1 VLVIG
6 PGNAELIPAMLR
18 LPRERGPWLLEQ
30 FLVHE
35 AWIDARYR
43 MPGAWAMVRLL
54 AREHPAPPRTLPS
67 RVTERFRVVVMKRSA
82 NARHEFLVDALAAS
96 VAAHEHA
103 FKWLRRDEEPPP
115 TKLEPAD
122 LDVEQM
128 SFEAGIKPAVRLW
141 LKRENALDYVTMHLR
156 NHAAIAQIE
165 FHLPWLRDS
174 VFVMV
179 ARTLA
184 EAEAL
189 ADAEARQLHNGP
201 AGRQAL
207 RDCGQ
212 LLGFPPCCV
221 EAFVDSLKYE
231 QRNQNDPGADAR
243 LCNFHR
249 LADAWVPHPHPH
261 LNTLRIREHVGLIS
275 FEPCRLDCAAA
286 LAIADRVAP
295 LAEAACPGYG
305 AALLGTFA
313 IDFDDN
319 RVELELDAARRVRS
333 ARPTHAEAESFA
345 ARIVGHHVD
354 EQGRVPTYAEPC
366 RVFEFRPPA

>member
-1 VLVIG
+1 MVVTVLVIG
-6 PGNAELIPAMLR
+6 PGNGELIPAMLR

-30 FLVHE
+30 FRVHE

-43 MPGAWAMVRLL
+43 MPDAWAIVRVL

-67 RVTERFRVVVMKRSA
+67 RVTERFRVVIMKRSP
-82 NARHEFLVDALAAS
+82 NARHELLVDALAAS
-96 VAAHEHA
+96 VATHEHA

-115 TKLEPAD
+115 TKREPAD

-128 SFEAGIKPAVRLW
+128 SFEAGIKPAIRLW
-141 LKRENALDYVTMHLR
+141 LDREHALDYVYAYLR
-156 NHAAIAQIE
+156 GNAAIAQVE
-165 FHLPWLRDS
+165 FHLQCFRDS

-189 ADAEARQLHNGP
+189 ADAEARTLQQDP
-201 AGRQAL
+201 ARSQAL
-207 RDCGQ
+207 RDSGQ

-221 EAFVDSLKYE
+221 EAFVDSMRFERRSYGESL
-231 QRNQNDPGADAR
+231 R
-243 LCNFHR
+243 CNFHR
-249 LADAWVPHPHPH
+249 LDVAWVPRLHPH
-261 LNTLRIREHVGLIS
+261 LNTLRTRERIGLIS
-275 FEPCRLDCAAA
+275 FEPCRLDCVAA

-295 LAEAACPGYG
+295 LVEAACPGYG
-305 AALLGTFA
+305 EALLGTFA
-313 IDFDDN
+313 IDIDNN
-319 RVELELDAARRVRS
+319 RVELELADDRRVQS
-333 ARPTHAEAESFA
+333 ARPTHAGAESFA

-366 RVFEFRPPA
+366 RVFEFVPLD